1 MRSPQSHS
9 PRPSWCSSPGAV
21 ARYTNPF
28 PGADIGD
35 IADQPVSRTFGGG
48 IPHRSRSGREPQHDR
63 RDDGADLAAG
73 LCGLQDLGAH
83 WRVRTA
89 SRSTTTPLLARGLRT
104 QVPGRPVEGRI
115 IPARA
120 GFTLLFMAPP
130 AAGPDHPRSRGVYV
144 EAVLVHEASSG
155 SSPLARGLPRPEDRG
170 LGTPGIIPA
179 RAGFTA
185 AGSSGCPPTGDH
197 PRSRGVYLDEAP
209 LPLHD
214 EGSSPLARGLRSHLR
229 IVPDK
234 DRIIPARAGFTGGI
248 SGRRAWMPDHPR
260 SRGVY
265 MRGVSGHGVA
275 IGSSPLARGL
285 RQVEGPDGSRR
296 RIIPARAG
304 FTLQYSFDY
313 CGGWDHP
320 RSRGVYF
327 RGPRRWIRPRGSSPL
342 ARGLRPP
349 GAFGVVGGGII
360 PARAGFTR
368 TSP

>member
-234 DRIIPARAGFTGGI
+234 DRIIPARAGFTPPKEL
-248 SGRRAWMPDHPR
+248 SAK
-260 SRGVY
+260 
-265 MRGVSGHGVA
+265 VA
-275 IGSSPLARGL
+275 TGSSPLARGL
-285 RQVEGPDGSRR
+285 PPQV
-296 RIIPARAG
+296 PAAPAE
-304 FTLQYSFDY
+304 Y
-313 CGGWDHP
+313 
-320 RSRGVYF
+320 
-327 RGPRRWIRPRGSSPL
+327 
-342 ARGLRPP
+342 
-349 GAFGVVGGGII
+349 GII
-360 PARAGFTR
+360 PARAGFTQR
-368 TSP
+368 RRLTARS

>member
-1 MRSPQSHS
+1 MSIASCQDRCRVRSPQSHS

-73 LCGLQDLGAH
+73 VCGLQDLGAH

-120 GFTLLFMAPP
+120 GFTLLFI
-130 AAGPDHPRSRGVYV
+130 YV

-234 DRIIPARAGFTGGI
+234 DRIIPARAGFT
-248 SGRRAWMPDHPR
+248 PPR
-260 SRGVY
+260 NSPQSRY
-265 MRGVSGHGVA
+265 
-275 IGSSPLARGL
+275 
-285 RQVEGPDGSRR
+285 

-304 FTLQYSFDY
+304 FTATGP
-313 CGGWDHP
+313 GG
-320 RSRGVYF
+320 
-327 RGPRRWIRPRGSSPL
+327 
-342 ARGLRPP
+342 AR
-349 GAFGVVGGGII
+349 
-360 PARAGFTR
+360 
-368 TSP
+368 

>member
-234 DRIIPARAGFTGGI
+234 DRIIPARAGFTPPRN
-248 SGRRAWMPDHPR
+248 SPRKSLPDHPR

-265 MRGVSGHGVA
+265 RHRSRRRPLNT
-275 IGSSPLARGL
+275 GSSPLARGL
-285 RQVEGPDGSRR
+285 QRICPDMTG
-296 RIIPARAG
+296 
-304 FTLQYSFDY
+304 
-313 CGGWDHP
+313 
-320 RSRGVYF
+320 RS
-327 RGPRRWIRPRGSSPL
+327 GSSPL
-342 ARGLRPP
+342 ARGLHND
-349 GAFGVVGGGII
+349 GD
-360 PARAGFTR
+360 
-368 TSP
+368 